1 MTITG
6 AKLTDDSVEQ
16 WYTNDAGA
24 RVRFIRML
32 KLDFT
37 EDDVRKGKLYV
48 EEWDPIVAGT
58 PDGEGTITRGL
69 LREDGTDDPWMVT
82 WETSDTDNRVYT
94 TQGTWENMPDA
105 IMRKCLDQETPL
117 RGPMS
122 KKDFA
127 AHEKRLAEER
137 IALSF
142 LSAGWKKLKEYV
154 EENMKK
160 EKENMEKGKDEMT
173 KVHRLVDAGLEPV
186 DIIEGIAYLDKIECN
201 KIILGTS
208 SRKRTNNVALFDW
221 FEPVRAK
228 SHTKAWMAFL
238 EEICAAMTDVHLP
251 EVARQ
256 RLLQHAC
263 VVGPGGPGGADDS
276 APVQVEDL

>member
-1 MTITG
+1 
-6 AKLTDDSVEQ
+6 
-16 WYTNDAGA
+16 
-24 RVRFIRML
+24 ML
-32 KLDFT
+32 ELDFT
-37 EDDVRKGKLYV
+37 EDDVSKGKLFI
-48 EEWDPIVAGT
+48 EGWDPIVEDT
-58 PDGEGTITRGL
+58 PGGEGTITRGL
-69 LREDGTDDPWMVT
+69 LRKDGTVDEPWKVT
-82 WETSDTDNRVYT
+82 WATNDNDNRVYT
-94 TQGTWENMPDA
+94 TLGTWENMPDA

-117 RGPMS
+117 REPMS
-122 KKDFA
+122 NKDFA

-142 LSAGWKKLKEYV
+142 LSAGWKTLKEYV

-160 EKENMEKGKDEMT
+160 ENMENDKEMT

-201 KIILGTS
+201 KIILGNS